1 MKINTQLDPI
11 VPINKYSHDIIEDY
25 ELSTNVPWV
34 QELLT
39 ELEEGLDAEDARPA
53 GDLKITLQ
61 INRKTNNFLGDHL
74 ILHGTVNTHFHL
86 PCGRCLAPVP
96 QQMEL
101 PLNAAFLHDSKEK
114 LPEYAEATTVF
125 ADNQEMEL
133 YFFHKGM
140 ADIREAIHEQV
151 FIEVAPFPR
160 CEGECKYPV
169 HF

>member
-39 ELEEGLDAEDARPA
+39 ELEEGLDAEDVRPA
-53 GDLKITLQ
+53 GDLKIKLQ
-61 INRKTNNFLGDHL
+61 ISRKTNNFLGDHL
-74 ILHGTVNTHFHL
+74 ILQGTLDTHFHQ
-86 PCGRCLAPVP
+86 PCGRCLAPVAV
-96 QQMEL
+96 QMEI
-101 PLNAAFLHDSKEK
+101 PLSAAFLHDSKEK

>member
-11 VPINKYSHDIIEDY
+11 VPISKYSHDIIEDY
-25 ELSTNVPWV
+25 ELGLNVPWV
-34 QELLT
+34 KELLT
-39 ELEEGLDAEDARPA
+39 ELEEELDEEEVRPA
-53 GDLKITLQ
+53 GNVAIKLQ
-61 INRKTNNFLGDHL
+61 ISRKTNSYLGDHL
-74 ILHGTVNTHFHL
+74 LLHGQLDAEFHQ
-86 PCGRCLAPVP
+86 PCGRCLAPVAQHLEIP
-96 QQMEL
+96 F
-101 PLNAAFLHDSKEK
+101 NAAFLHDSKEK

-151 FIEVAPFPR
+151 FIEVPPFPR
-160 CEGECKYPV
+160 CEGECKNPV